1 MCILPG
7 KVLQA
12 TKKFYEQKQAHVQ
25 MILRNQPNYMGMIP
39 QYIHTIPTDC
49 AILATMPC
57 VCQPSE
63 CMRSEG
69 YSIWSVCLCV

>member
-7 KVLQA
+7 EVLQA
-12 TKKFYEQKQAHVQ
+12 TKKFYEQKQAHVG
-25 MILRNQPNYMGMIP
+25 MRPSETNQTIMGMIP

-57 VCQPSE
+57 VCQPLA
-63 CMRSEG
+63 CIRS
-69 YSIWSVCLCV
+69 